1 MNQKF
6 LVRIDG
12 KSTKH
17 VLEKDVQNIASKQIF
32 ARWQTILSIFD
43 SDIQFIEGTQNSIPD
58 FLTCEFLH
66 NPNHNVREK
75 GTAPQPPRLPKQS
88 PPTPSSTSQA
98 KNPTGQLVPL
108 PPSTLANRYLVSTI
122 PKPNYQRPSLGQPSY
137 NLALVSPAPKVVT
150 PYTVDDP
157 FGPIQ
162 SQKQSSS
169 SSRKGRSPYI
179 KKPFVQHISYIE
191 RHLVH
196 LPEGWHFLPKHK
208 KKKKKKTSS
217 SDVHEIYTIKY
228 SHIYIFS
235 LTFML
240 FCD

>member
-1 MNQKF
+1 MFQKKMFKTLHQNRF
-6 LVRIDG
+6 LHDG
-12 KSTKH
+12 KPS
-17 VLEKDVQNIASKQIF
+17 F
-32 ARWQTILSIFD
+32 
-43 SDIQFIEGTQNSIPD
+43 QFLTLTQNSLKELKIVSLISLLVN
-58 FLTCEFLH
+58 FYRVQTTMSGK
-66 NPNHNVREK
+66 NIQQ
-75 GTAPQPPRLPKQS
+75 PQPPRLPKQS

-108 PPSTLANRYLVSTI
+108 PSSTLANQYLVSTI

-137 NLALVSPAPKVVT
+137 NLALVSPTPKVVT

-169 SSRKGRSPYI
+169 SSRKGILLTSKNHLSSTYPI
-179 KKPFVQHISYIE
+179 LNVIQFTCPKDGISSQTT
-191 RHLVH
+191 
-196 LPEGWHFLPKHK
+196 K
-208 KKKKKKTSS
+208 KKKKQTLS